1 MKSIKETRFYRYWV
15 NQSISMMDVKTIQ
28 LLLHHQFSFQQ
39 LKEYVTFPFTTL
51 DEFASFL
58 YKKEPEL
65 KKLLVNVISYET
77 MCEFYLEYEN
87 LKQKFKKCITISLLY
102 PCMLYLCSLATV
114 MFLYHF
120 FLPQVKLFTDKPPV
134 LDELFVYLLYLIFWL
149 VMILLLSLVM
159 IHLHVLNN
167 EFRNQ
172 LYIQSLSRVS
182 FLQIH
187 RISHLWFIIGFHYL
201 MKTGVSTKQSLEV
214 MLQFRRWPLVHQ
226 MAYQMLDLLKQGRS
240 LEDALKQLS
249 HSKLLTQYVIKGE
262 IGHDLSMAFEEYI
275 SLETNL
281 LLQSYQKSLMIIKL
295 ISYFIV
301 IITLAVSDRIISIPL
316 QHILNQF

>member
-1 MKSIKETRFYRYWV
+1 
-15 NQSISMMDVKTIQ
+15 
-28 LLLHHQFSFQQ
+28 
-39 LKEYVTFPFTTL
+39 
-51 DEFASFL
+51 
-58 YKKEPEL
+58 
-65 KKLLVNVISYET
+65 
-77 MCEFYLEYEN
+77 
-87 LKQKFKKCITISLLY
+87 
-102 PCMLYLCSLATV
+102 
-114 MFLYHF
+114 
-120 FLPQVKLFTDKPPV
+120 
-134 LDELFVYLLYLIFWL
+134 
-149 VMILLLSLVM
+149 
-159 IHLHVLNN
+159 
-167 EFRNQ
+167 
-172 LYIQSLSRVS
+172 
-182 FLQIH
+182 
-187 RISHLWFIIGFHYL
+187 

-301 IITLAVSDRIISIPL
+301 IITLAISYRIISVPL